1 MIAPIRP
8 QQPSPPRMLGARRAV
23 GELFLHNRP
32 HTTESRRELSRRATW
47 ILLGWAAV
55 VAIAYLI
62 RGRR

>member
-8 QQPSPPRMLGARRAV
+8 QQPSTPRMLGARRAV
-23 GELFLHNRP
+23 GELFLQSSHMK
-32 HTTESRRELSRRATW
+32 ESRRELSRRATW

-62 RGRR
+62 RGRG